1 MSGISLGRALPVR
14 LGRALYSDVT
24 STVDL
29 KVFVFSQI
37 LCSRSFTI
45 HDFEQIAKNTSDIH
59 QTRAV
64 FGTHMIPGA
73 GGFKR
78 RGEERSDC

>member
-29 KVFVFSQI
+29 KIYFLSNIVFKIF
-37 LCSRSFTI
+37 
-45 HDFEQIAKNTSDIH
+45 HN
-59 QTRAV
+59 
-64 FGTHMIPGA
+64 P
-73 GGFKR
+73 
-78 RGEERSDC
+78 

>member
-14 LGRALYSDVT
+14 LGSALYSDVT

-45 HDFEQIAKNTSDIH
+45 HDLEQIVKKTSDIH

-64 FGTHMIPGA
+64 SGTHMIPGA